1 MTVIFVENALESG
14 NIVKITETFGGH
26 SIHRDLRPGENA
38 RVSVSR
44 YKSIVVEEVGL
55 RSLEN
60 GAEAGPSERVGRWQ
74 AQSDTWPSFLQR
86 RCG

>member
-14 NIVKITETFGGH
+14 NIVKIIETFGGH
-26 SIHRDLRPGENA
+26 TIRRELRPGENA

-44 YKSIVVEEVGL
+44 YKSIVVEEVSL
-55 RSLEN
+55 RPNEAQVP
-60 GAEAGPSERVGRWQ
+60 GAERWEGQ
-74 AQSDTWPSFLQR
+74 PDTWPSFLQR